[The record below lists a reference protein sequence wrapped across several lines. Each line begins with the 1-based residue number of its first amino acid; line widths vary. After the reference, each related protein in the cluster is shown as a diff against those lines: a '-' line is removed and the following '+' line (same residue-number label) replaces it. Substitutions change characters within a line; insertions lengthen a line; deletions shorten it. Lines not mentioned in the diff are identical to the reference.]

1 MRVKC
6 ELSAKESSR
15 KPQTTKEENQNITN
29 ISIKKKMKKVKFK
42 GKYLQ
47 NNAYLERSPSPRE
60 NPKKKQRKR
69 SVSKNVSQ
77 RKKFSKVTSKTYPG
91 SNRSRSQ
98 NPKNVNKTFFFFTV
112 KSFRYFRKLTQ
123 GFGNEIAAGGNIF
136 ENSLRFPESK
146 VERETY
152 KKKDKGSISKHFLNI
167 KNKRFLLKKNRSRT
181 NSPISFIQYFETPRT

>member
-1 MRVKC
+1 MH
-6 ELSAKESSR
+6 
-15 KPQTTKEENQNITN
+15 
-29 ISIKKKMKKVKFK
+29 ISK
-42 GKYLQ
+42 GAQ
-47 NNAYLERSPSPRE
+47 VQERTL
-60 NPKKKQRKR
+60 KKKQRKR

-167 KNKRFLLKKNRSRT
+167 KNKRFLLKKKSKSDKLT
-181 NSPISFIQYFETPRT
+181 NFVRPQNLKEK